1 MTFTSPSYLPSLE
14 ESQIPDDVALC
25 DFVFNERYGRAPFA
39 QSKDAFTCGLT
50 GRSISA
56 LDQRKRVDLLARAL
70 SKEMGWRVNEGNE
83 FDKVVGIFAL
93 NTVSQSSNHTHK
105 NIAFD
110 LELLTPTR

>member
-25 DFVFNERYGRAPFA
+25 DFVFNERYGRAPFS

-56 LDQRKRVDLLARAL
+56 LEQKSRVDLLARAL
-70 SKEMGWRVNEGNE
+70 SKEMGWKVNEGNE
-83 FDKVVGIFAL
+83 FDKVIGIFAL
-93 NTVSQSSNHTHK
+93 NTVN
-105 NIAFD
+105 F
-110 LELLTPTR
+110 PTLHRQQCRF